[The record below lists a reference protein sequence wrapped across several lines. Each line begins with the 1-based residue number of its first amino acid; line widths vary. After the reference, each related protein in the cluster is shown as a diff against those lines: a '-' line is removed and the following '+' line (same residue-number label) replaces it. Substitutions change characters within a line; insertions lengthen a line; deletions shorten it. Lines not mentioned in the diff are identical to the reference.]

1 MQKKNEKTYPN
12 LSDPSMM
19 MMMIIIFFAIAIDAS
34 FASVVRTFVDSI
46 GSAAARWNMSS
57 SSSSSSERCRPERH
71 ICWILMKAIV
81 VLHLIERSRHD
92 FNLVTLLASRI
103 DLFPVSSDEE
113 CYQTEE
119 HNESYDSADYS
130 TGNGTNIV

>member
-1 MQKKNEKTYPN
+1 MLRE
-12 LSDPSMM
+12 
-19 MMMIIIFFAIAIDAS
+19 
-34 FASVVRTFVDSI
+34 TFVDSI
-46 GSAAARWNMSS
+46 GSAAARWKMSS
-57 SSSSSSERCRPERH
+57 SSSSSCSCSSERCRPERH
-71 ICWILMKAIV
+71 ICWILVKAII

-130 TGNGTNIV
+130 TGNGTDIV